1 MKIIGLTYYF
11 GEEAMVLKCD
21 SCLLNGRKPMFIP
34 DHTKDLRYGKVVIAR
49 ISRLGKHIEPKFASR
64 YYDALAP
71 GYDFVAYDRL
81 EEARAKGDSW
91 AEAIAF
97 DYSLAIGEWTE
108 GSGTPDSGKSHAE
121 PGTPDSGKNYAAKA
135 IEEAI
140 SKVSQLMT
148 IRQGDLIYVAVEKE
162 LHQVEKEQVLREEIN
177 GEEKLYC
184 KIK

>member
-1 MKIIGLTYYF
+1 
-11 GEEAMVLKCD
+11 MVLKCD

-121 PGTPDSGKNYAAKA
+121 KA